1 MESVNKK
8 YRPTYFYHLAAPT
21 NFPSIRQN
29 GLLSTERLI
38 ELTQLP
44 ENQRQAIL
52 FQHRPESVVLANGVI
67 IRDQKPMPPR
77 LLARALP
84 QGVPPSSWYRFL
96 NRFVFLW
103 TNRARVQRHLRAFG
117 GGEQI
122 LLTFDAQ
129 RLLTQLGDRIYFSPI
144 NSGNARRRPVPRST
158 LLFVPYREWIQNG
171 WRTVAGYQR
180 PRSQRPAE
188 VLLEGNLALE
198 PFLVSSCV
206 IRFGSGVEVPL

>member
-1 MESVNKK
+1 MESVNKR
-8 YRPTYFYHLAAPT
+8 YRPTYFYHLAHPT
-21 NFPSIRQN
+21 NFRSIRQN

-44 ENQRQAIL
+44 ENERQAIL
-52 FQHRPESVVLANGVI
+52 FQHRPESMVLANGVI

-144 NSGNARRRPVPRST
+144 TAETLAVGRLPAQRCFLFPIGNGSRTGGGRWPVTSARDHSGRQR
-158 LLFVPYREWIQNG
+158 FC
-171 WRTVAGYQR
+171 WR
-180 PRSQRPAE
+180 
-188 VLLEGNLALE
+188 
-198 PFLVSSCV
+198 
-206 IRFGSGVEVPL
+206 GV